1 MLQDT
6 QDWFGRRTFHHA
18 RFEPAAS
25 LLAAKERA
33 GTTISVCLPALN
45 EAATI
50 GEIVRVLRET
60 LVERVPLVDELVVMD
75 AASTDATARIAA
87 AEGATVVQEG
97 TVLPE
102 MGPGAGKGEGLWKSL
117 DACSGD
123 LICWVDTD
131 IANIHPRF
139 VTGLVG
145 PLLTDPS
152 IGYVK
157 SFYERPLAA
166 GGELRPTGGGRV
178 TELLARPLLNAFW
191 PALAGLVQ
199 PLSGEFA
206 GRRELLERVPFFS
219 GYGVELGLLLDILK
233 AAGVDAIAQVDL
245 DSRVHR
251 NQDLPSLSRMSFGV
265 LQAALTHLAD
275 EGRLAAASWATTYT
289 QFARGADGYESSDQ
303 QISITM
309 RPPMASVAPYAR
321 RRAAPVAGRG

>member
-1 MLQDT
+1 MLHDT

-33 GTTISVCLPALN
+33 GTTISVCLPTLN

-60 LVERVPLVDELVVMD
+60 LVDRVPLVDELLVMD

-87 AEGATVVQEG
+87 AEGATVVQEDA
-97 TVLPE
+97 VLPE

-117 DACSGD
+117 DASCGE

-152 IGYVK
+152 IAYVK
-157 SFYERPLAA
+157 GFYERPLAD

-233 AAGVDAIAQVDL
+233 TAGVDAVAQVDL

-265 LQAALTHLAD
+265 LQAALAHLAD
-275 EGRLAAASWATTYT
+275 EGRLEDASWATTYT
-289 QFARGADGYESSDQ
+289 QFARGADGYESNDR
-303 QISITM
+303 QISVTR
-309 RPPMASVAPYAR
+309 RPPMATVASYVR

>member
-1 MLQDT
+1 MLHDT
-6 QDWFGRRTFHHA
+6 DDWFSRRTFHHR
-18 RFEPAAS
+18 RFEPAEA
-25 LLAAKERA
+25 LLDAKQRA

-60 LVERVPLVDELVVMD
+60 LVERIPLIDELVVMD

-87 AEGATVVQEG
+87 AAGATVVQERD
-97 TVLPE
+97 VLPE

-117 DACSGD
+117 DACTGE
-123 LICWVDTD
+123 LLCWIDTD

-145 PLLTDPS
+145 PLLADPS
-152 IGYVK
+152 IAYVK
-157 SFYERPLAA
+157 GFYERPLADGA
-166 GGELRPTGGGRV
+166 ELRPTGGGRV
-178 TELLARPLLNAFW
+178 TELLARPLINAFW
-191 PALAGLVQ
+191 PALSGLVQ

-219 GYGVELGLLLDILK
+219 GYGVELGLLLDVVH

-245 DSRVHR
+245 DRRVHR

-265 LQAALTHLAD
+265 LQAALAHLAD
-275 EGRLAAASWATTYT
+275 EGRLSPGSWTTGYT
-289 QFARGADGYESSDQ
+289 QFARGLDGYEASDREV
-303 QISITM
+303 SVTR
-309 RPPMASVAPYAR
+309 RPPMASVASYAR
-321 RRAAPVAGRG
+321 RRAAPLAGRG